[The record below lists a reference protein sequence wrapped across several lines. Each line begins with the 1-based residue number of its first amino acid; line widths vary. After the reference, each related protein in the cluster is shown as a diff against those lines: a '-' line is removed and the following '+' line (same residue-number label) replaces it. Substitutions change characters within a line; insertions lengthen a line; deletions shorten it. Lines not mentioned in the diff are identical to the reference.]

1 MSAAEDVWMPSPEH
15 GWLAGTATTGAG
27 DESEITI
34 APSLSK
40 RRVGTISIK
49 SVPTAS
55 LVSRAT
61 PELDRVE
68 SDMTSLGEVSEA
80 ALLHNLFLRYL
91 RDEVY
96 TTSASHPWRR
106 CSRCTPAPREHR
118 DPRGPTRPCAVGNI
132 LV

>member
-1 MSAAEDVWMPSPEH
+1 MAAEDVWVPSPEH
-15 GWLAGTATTGAG
+15 GWLAGTATRGAG
-27 DESEITI
+27 DKSDITV

-40 RRVGTISIK
+40 RRVGAVLIK
-49 SVPTAS
+49 SATTSS

-91 RDEVY
+91 NDEVY
-96 TTSASHPWRR
+96 TTSARTPGGAACALLLYR
-106 CSRCTPAPREHR
+106 CAQL
-118 DPRGPTRPCAVGNI
+118 I
-132 LV
+132 